1 VKPLSGKPLSRKPLS
16 RKPLSGEGSPPQQ
29 ARGATA
35 PTTVALHP
43 ALNHWFQQ
51 RFPAF
56 SEIQQRALPHT
67 LAGENVLILA
77 PTGSG
82 KTLAAFLSVL
92 SALATEADAGTLPN
106 ALRAVYVSPLK
117 ALGNDIRRNLEAPLE
132 ALNSA
137 LPALRRIR
145 MEVRT
150 GDTPLQARQQQ
161 QKSRPHLLITTPE
174 SLASLLSQRGF
185 QEGLRV
191 CTVIVDEIHA
201 FAEGKR
207 GSMLALSLERLELRA
222 GQPLQR
228 IGLSATAWPEQEVA
242 RLLCGARPCAI
253 ASIDIRRSHRLA
265 VLAPENPRTLPPAG
279 HNPYRVAHLVADRV
293 RAANSTLV
301 FTITRSNAERIGLAL
316 QLLLPQHE
324 NDIAVHHSS
333 VDLAHRL
340 DIEQRLSTNQMKAV
354 AASASLELGV
364 DFSGVDQVLLIGA
377 PHGISSAMQRL
388 GRSGHRVDGVAAGAI
403 IPTSLPDL
411 LQCLAVQRAA
421 REGRM
426 DALRIPSNPLDV
438 LAQVLLGM
446 SIEREWDIAEALA
459 LVRRAGPYLHLPESD
474 FQAVL
479 EYLAGG
485 GRVLG
490 GYGTYGKIIVE
501 NGRFRVASR
510 TVARTYYMNIG
521 TISDEYMIRVMLRGA
536 KKLGEVSEG
545 FVGSLQPG
553 EAFVLGGQAVRLKQ
567 LHQNV
572 AIVEKARGERIR
584 APRWVGSKLP
594 LSIRLANEELALR
607 RDLRQSWER
616 GGSDACAHLLAS
628 RWEAPPAVVQGIL
641 HFVAHQM
648 QAAPIPVDD
657 PIQVEVISQQRSLLY
672 FFHIVAGRAVNHSL
686 AWVAAR
692 RLGADGSVVA
702 NFDDHGFYLQ
712 MDGKRRFPMDELR
725 AAFAPDG
732 WLETLRDAIASSEA
746 LGRDFRPIA
755 EVGQLLPKQT
765 TRGRTSPKAATWN
778 GALLYSTLLKYEPE
792 HPLMRETVRTF
803 LEDKMMATVAQQ
815 EAARVYACRWEIYN
829 LPRPSP
835 FALPL
840 YVAFNPEVL
849 MAQDREKALD
859 EIVANLFDEWADP
872 GIPLA

>member
-1 VKPLSGKPLSRKPLS
+1 MATRRASASRNRPVSLPS
-16 RKPLSGEGSPPQQ
+16 LAER
-29 ARGATA
+29 
-35 PTTVALHP
+35 LHP
-43 ALNHWFQQ
+43 ALRHWFLS
-51 RFPAF
+51 RFPDF

-67 LAGENVLILA
+67 LSGENVLILA

-92 SALATEADAGTLPN
+92 SSLGNQAEQGTLPN
-106 ALRAVYVSPLK
+106 ALCAVYVSPLK
-117 ALGNDIRRNLEAPLE
+117 ALGNDIHRNLEAPLAALNE
-132 ALNSA
+132 AL
-137 LPALRRIR
+137 PTLRRIR

-150 GDTPLQARQQQ
+150 GDTTQLERQRQQ
-161 QKSRPHLLITTPE
+161 KVRPHLLITTPE

-185 QEGLRV
+185 QEGLQV
-191 CTVIVDEIHA
+191 GTVIVDEIHA

-207 GSMLALSLERLELRA
+207 GSLLALSLERLEAR
-222 GQPLQR
+222 GTRPLQR
-228 IGLSATAWPEQEVA
+228 VGLSATAWPEQEVA

-253 ASIDIRRSHRLA
+253 AGVDIRRSHKLEI
-265 VLAPENPRTLPPAG
+265 LAPDNPAALPAAG

-293 RAANSTLV
+293 RAASSSLV

-316 QLLLPQHE
+316 QLLLPEYEPQ
-324 NDIAVHHSS
+324 IAVHHSS

-340 DIEQRLSTNQMKAV
+340 EIEGRLAANDMKAV

-364 DFSGVDQVLLIGA
+364 DFGGVDQVLLIGA

-388 GRSGHRVDGVAAGAI
+388 GRSGHRVNGVASGVM

-426 DALRIPSNPLDV
+426 DRLRIPANALDV
-438 LAQVLLGM
+438 LAQALLGM
-446 SIEREWDIAEALA
+446 GVEREWGIDEALA
-459 LVRRAGPYLHLPESD
+459 VVRRAGPYLQLPESD

-510 TVARTYYMNIG
+510 TVARSYYMNIG
-521 TISDEYMIRVMLRGA
+521 TISDEYMVRVMLRGS

-553 EAFVLGGQAVRLKQ
+553 EAFVIGGVPVRVKQ
-567 LHQNV
+567 LHRNV
-572 AIVEKARGERIR
+572 AIVERASGERIR
-584 APRWVGSKLP
+584 APRWVGNKMP
-594 LSIRLANEELALR
+594 LSIRLAGEELALR
-607 RDLRQSWER
+607 RDLRRAWES
-616 GGSDACAHLLAS
+616 GGATVCRQMLAS
-628 RWEAPPAVVQGIL
+628 EWNAPNAAIEGI
-641 HFVAHQM
+641 VRMVTRQV
-648 QAAPIPVDD
+648 QAAPLPVDD
-657 PIQVEVISQQRSLLY
+657 PVQVELVPYGRSLLY
-672 FFHIVAGRAVNHSL
+672 FFHVVAGRAVNHSL

-692 RLGADGSVVA
+692 RLGADSSVAA

-712 MDGKRRFPMDELR
+712 MDARRRFGVEELR

-732 WLETLRDAIASSEA
+732 WMEDLRAAVTSSEA
-746 LGRDFRPIA
+746 LGRNFRPIA

-765 TRGRTSPKAATWN
+765 ARGRTSPKAATWN

-803 LEDKMMATVAQQ
+803 LEDKMMADIALA
-815 EAARVYACRWEIYN
+815 EAERIHACRWEAYE

-840 YVAFNPEVL
+840 YAAFNVEVL

-859 EIVANLFDEWADP
+859 DIVENLFNDWADP
-872 GIPLA
+872 GVELSKA

>member
-1 VKPLSGKPLSRKPLS
+1 MATTRTSSTRASRARPAPS
-16 RKPLSGEGSPPQQ
+16 SQ
-29 ARGATA
+29 APELDAR
-35 PTTVALHP
+35 LHP
-43 ALNHWFQQ
+43 ALRQWFQQ

-67 LAGENVLILA
+67 LNGENVLILA

-92 SALATEADAGTLPN
+92 SALAMQAEAATLPN
-106 ALRAVYVSPLK
+106 ALCAVYVSPLK
-117 ALGNDIRRNLEAPLE
+117 ALGNDIHRNLEAPLE
-132 ALNSA
+132 ALNAS

-145 MEVRT
+145 MDVRT
-150 GDTPLQARQQQ
+150 GDTSQLVRHHQ

-185 QEGLRV
+185 REGMQVR
-191 CTVIVDEIHA
+191 TVIVDEIHA

-207 GSMLALSLERLELRA
+207 GSLLALSLERLEARS
-222 GQPLQR
+222 GKPLQR
-228 IGLSATAWPEQEVA
+228 IGLSATAWPEHEVA
-242 RLLCGARPCAI
+242 RLLCGTRPCAI
-253 ASIDIRRSHRLA
+253 AGVDIRRSHQLEI
-265 VLAPENPRTLPPAG
+265 LAPPNPRTLPPAG

-293 RAANSTLV
+293 RDAQSTLV

-316 QLLLPQHE
+316 QLLLPEHE
-324 NDIAVHHSS
+324 AQIAVHHSS

-340 DIEQRLSTNQMKAV
+340 DIEQRLSANQMKAV

-388 GRSGHRVDGVAAGAI
+388 GRSGHRVNGLATGAL

-426 DALRIPSNPLDV
+426 DQLRIPSNALDV
-438 LAQVLLGM
+438 LAQALLGM
-446 SIEREWDIAEALA
+446 SIEREWGIVEALA
-459 LVRRAGPYLHLPESD
+459 LIRRAGPYLHLPDVD

-490 GYGTYGKIIVE
+490 GYGTYGKILVE

-545 FVGSLQPG
+545 FIGSLQPG
-553 EAFVLGGQAVRLKQ
+553 EAFVLGGVPVRLKQ
-567 LHQNV
+567 LHRNV
-572 AIVEKARGERIR
+572 AIVDRARGERIR
-584 APRWVGSKLP
+584 APRWVGSKMP
-594 LSIRLANEELALR
+594 LSIRLAGEELALR
-607 RDLRQSWER
+607 RDLRDAWER
-616 GGSDACAHLLAS
+616 GGAEACTHLLATK
-628 RWEAPPAVVQGIL
+628 WMAPPEAIRGIVHL
-641 HFVAHQM
+641 VARQV
-648 QAAPIPVDD
+648 QAAPLPVDD
-657 PIQVEVISQQRSLLY
+657 PVQVELLAQGRSLLY

-712 MDGKRRFPMDELR
+712 MDARRRFTPEELR
-725 AAFAPDG
+725 AAFSPDG
-732 WLETLRDAIASSEA
+732 WMDALREAVASSEA

-755 EVGQLLPKQT
+755 EVGQLLPRQT
-765 TRGRTSPKAATWN
+765 ARGRTSPKAATWN
-778 GALLYSTLLKYEPE
+778 GALLYATLLKYEPE

-803 LEDKMMATVAQQ
+803 LEDKMMANVAYE
-815 EAARVYACRWEIYN
+815 EAVRVHACRWEVYE

-840 YVAFNPEVL
+840 YAAFNAEVL

-859 EIVANLFDEWADP
+859 DIVGNLFEEWADP
-872 GIPLA
+872 GMALPPL

>member
-1 VKPLSGKPLSRKPLS
+1 MM
-16 RKPLSGEGSPPQQ
+16 
-29 ARGATA
+29 ATRSA
-35 PTTVALHP
+35 SLPSLTDQLHP
-43 ALNHWFQQ
+43 ALRTWFFA

-56 SEIQQRALPHT
+56 SEIQQRALRHT

-92 SALATEADAGTLPN
+92 STLGHEADAGTLPN

-117 ALGNDIRRNLEAPLE
+117 ALGNDIHRNLDTPLA
-132 ALNSA
+132 ALNEA

-150 GDTPLQARQQQ
+150 GDTSQSERQRQ

-174 SLASLLSQRGF
+174 SLASLISQRGF
-185 QEGLRV
+185 AEGLQAGV
-191 CTVIVDEIHA
+191 VIVDEIHA

-207 GSMLALSLERLELRA
+207 GSLLALTLERLEARV
-222 GQPLQR
+222 GRPLQR

-242 RLLCGARPCAI
+242 QLLCGVRPCAI
-253 ASIDIRRSHRLA
+253 ASVDIRRSHKLEI
-265 VLAPENPRTLPPAG
+265 LAPPNPRTLPAAG

-293 RAANSTLV
+293 RAASTSLV

-316 QLLLPQHE
+316 QLLLPEYEQQ
-324 NDIAVHHSS
+324 IAVHHSS

-340 DIEQRLSTNQMKAV
+340 EIEQRLASNEMKAV

-377 PHGISSAMQRL
+377 PHGISSALQRL
-388 GRSGHRVDGVAAGAI
+388 GRSGHRVNGVAAGAL

-411 LQCLAVQRAA
+411 LQCLAVERAA

-426 DALRIPSNPLDV
+426 DHLRIPSNALDV
-438 LAQVLLGM
+438 LAQALLGM
-446 SIEREWDIAEALA
+446 SIEREWEIGEAFD
-459 LVRRAGPYLHLPESD
+459 LVRRAGPYLQLPEAD

-490 GYGTYGKIIVE
+490 PYGSYGKILVE

-510 TVARTYYMNIG
+510 TVARSYYMNIG
-521 TISDEYMIRVMLRGA
+521 TISDEYMVRVMLRGA
-536 KKLGEVSEG
+536 KKLGEVNEG
-545 FVGSLQPG
+545 FLGSLQPG
-553 EAFVLGGQAVRLKQ
+553 EAFVIGGTPVRVKQ
-567 LHQNV
+567 LHRNV

-584 APRWVGSKLP
+584 APRWTGNKMP
-594 LSIRLANEELALR
+594 LSIRLAGEELALR
-607 RDLRQSWER
+607 RDLRSVWES
-616 GGSDACAHLLAS
+616 GGAEACQHMLAGQWNAAPATIAGIVHL
-628 RWEAPPAVVQGIL
+628 
-641 HFVAHQM
+641 VARQM
-648 QAAPIPVDD
+648 QAAPLPIDD
-657 PIQVEVISQQRSLLY
+657 PVQVELLPHGRGLLY
-672 FFHIVAGRAVNHSL
+672 FFHVVAGRAVNHSL

-692 RLGADGSVVA
+692 RLGADGSVIA

-712 MDGKRRFPMDELR
+712 MDARQRCSAGELR
-725 AAFAPDG
+725 AAFSPENWMDD
-732 WLETLRDAIASSEA
+732 LRAAIASSEA
-746 LGRDFRPIA
+746 LGRDFRPVA

-765 TRGRTSPKAATWN
+765 SRGRTSPKAATWN
-778 GALLYSTLLKYEPE
+778 GALLYSTLLKYEPG

-803 LEDKMMATVAQQ
+803 LEDKMMADLALE
-815 EAARVYACRWEIYN
+815 EAARIHACRWEVYE

-840 YVAFNPEVL
+840 YAAFNAQVL
-849 MAQDREKALD
+849 LAQDREKALD
-859 EIVANLFDEWADP
+859 DIVENLFNEWADP
-872 GIPLA
+872 GVELPTN